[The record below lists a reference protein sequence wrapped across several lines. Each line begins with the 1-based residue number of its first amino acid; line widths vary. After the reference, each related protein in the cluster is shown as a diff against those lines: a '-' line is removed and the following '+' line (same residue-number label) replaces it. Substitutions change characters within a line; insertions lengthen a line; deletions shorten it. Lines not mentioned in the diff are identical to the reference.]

1 MGYRNTWF
9 WHILTI
15 QLQTILLAIIFC
27 CEPFS
32 HWWLLRFSSLLA
44 LLAGTWSHG
53 PLYQSTSLYI
63 RYPSFPE
70 RNDGT
75 VLQDPFPFCFG
86 CEAVG
91 NFRDAWLQEW
101 STDGKQ
107 CETTSG
113 KACFWTSLGV
123 LSVDHSWSQIYLETT
138 CFRNGCKQLRKVYR
152 WNLLG
157 VSKSAAP
164 GVQWRLANSCWTTL
178 RRIPRTHPVD

>member
-91 NFRDAWLQEW
+91 NFRDARAVP
-101 STDGKQ
+101 SCRAITA
-107 CETTSG
+107 TSG
-113 KACFWTSLGV
+113 MINGWETMWNNIRQRMLLNITGCPIRWSFLKSN
-123 LSVDHSWSQIYLETT
+123 LS
-138 CFRNGCKQLRKVYR
+138 
-152 WNLLG
+152 WNNMLQ
-157 VSKSAAP
+157 K
-164 GVQWRLANSCWTTL
+164 RM
-178 RRIPRTHPVD
+178 